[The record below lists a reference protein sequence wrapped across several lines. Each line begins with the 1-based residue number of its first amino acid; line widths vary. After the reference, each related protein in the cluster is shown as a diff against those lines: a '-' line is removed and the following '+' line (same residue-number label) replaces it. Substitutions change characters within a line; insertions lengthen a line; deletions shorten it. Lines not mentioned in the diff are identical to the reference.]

1 MSTQELESAL
11 FESYQDFKLSTD
23 EKHELKRLLAE
34 FIQDPTKMS
43 FIRNKAFSLVA
54 DNFRSSQPNHDA
66 SLKWL
71 ENVVKSIDSVRHSSV
86 ILSDSYFSPGDQC
99 ASKITALL
107 NRAKISIDI
116 CVFTISDN
124 NISKAIADAYQRDVK
139 VKIISDNDKADDL
152 GSDIYSLAKQGI
164 NIRIDQSPNHMHHK
178 FAIIDQKKLI
188 NGSFNWTRS
197 ASKYNQE
204 NIVVTNDSNLR
215 GSFQKVFNKLWK
227 DCKKI
232 DK

>member
-1 MSTQELESAL
+1 MSTQKLESAL
-11 FESYQDFKLSTD
+11 FESYEDFKLSTD
-23 EKHELKRLLAE
+23 EKHELKQLLAE
-34 FIQDPTKMS
+34 FRQDPTKMS
-43 FIRNKAFSLVA
+43 FIRNRAFSLVA

-99 ASKITALL
+99 ASKIIALL
-107 NRAKISIDI
+107 NRAKISVDI

-124 NISKAIADAYQRDVK
+124 NISKAIAEAYKRGVA
-139 VKIISDNDKADDL
+139 VRIITDNDKADDL
-152 GSDIYSLAKQGI
+152 GSDVYSLEKQGI

-178 FAIIDQKKLI
+178 FAIVDQNELI

-204 NIVVTNDSNLR
+204 NIVVTNDSKLL
-215 GSFQKVFNKLWK
+215 GSFQKVYNKLWQE
-227 DCKKI
+227 CKEI